1 MKIGDIGSQDIAMEV
16 DVTIY
21 RMGNIMVVL
30 NHFSAYLAEI
40 KVFGVLPAYCP
51 MILDAGAVLE
61 SLPLLIC
68 TDFVYCHCTE
78 RRVVF
83 NNNTHGKD
91 SGALR

>member
-1 MKIGDIGSQDIAMEV
+1 MVPSIGWATFNSESLLG
-16 DVTIY
+16 
-21 RMGNIMVVL
+21 L
-30 NHFSAYLAEI
+30 LAEI
-40 KVFGVLPAYCP
+40 KVFAVLPAYFP

-78 RRVVF
+78 RWVVF

-91 SGALR
+91 SGAFR